1 MTPNRE
7 EELKRRLKEIAEN
20 EGINIVFS
28 TDMVKPEEPTDVPID
43 AIKYLGK
50 NEPLPTIQDRVF
62 GYASGQDRRR
72 ERRAKE
78 RAAKKK

>member
-1 MTPNRE
+1 MTPNRQE
-7 EELKRRLKEIAEN
+7 EFKRRLKKLQS

-28 TDMVKPEEPTDVPID
+28 TDIVKPEEPTDVPID

-50 NEPLPTIQDRVF
+50 NEPLPTIQDRDF
-62 GYASGQDRRR
+62 GYASGQDKRR

-78 RAAKKK
+78 RAPKKK

>member
-1 MTPNRE
+1 
-7 EELKRRLKEIAEN
+7 
-20 EGINIVFS
+20 
-28 TDMVKPEEPTDVPID
+28 MVKPEEPTDVPID